1 MSTISKKRHAKLL
14 AVLAAMAL
22 CLGLAFSAVGC
33 SSSNG
38 DSSGATSEPASEAST
53 ETVQFT
59 DDAGRTVE
67 VPATIDRI
75 APSGHTANQVLL
87 TMAPEKM
94 VGLSGELTDEQLAYL
109 GEDLADLPVF
119 GQIYGGKGD
128 FNKEAVAAADP
139 QLIIDVGEAKDS
151 LGEELDTL
159 QDQIGIPC
167 VHIDSTDLHS
177 YADLYDQLAD
187 ILDSEK
193 AAELADYCRNAVEE
207 VETVVAEVPED
218 ERPRAAYL
226 LGDTGTNAMARGGF
240 QSGIIDLC
248 SENVVVVDDPSSSG
262 KGNEIGLEQIALWDP
277 ELIVFVG
284 DSIYDTVG
292 DEPAWAELTAIKSGN
307 YFRAPSE
314 PYNWISMPASVNQI
328 IGLQWYARL
337 CYPSYFGD
345 DLRDVVGEYYQ
356 LFYGHDLTDEE
367 YDALMRGAVRE

>member
-1 MSTISKKRHAKLL
+1 MRRRTFLSAVAAL
-14 AVLAAMAL
+14 AVVVS
-22 CLGLAFSAVGC
+22 LGACGGAPAVEPEPVI
-33 SSSNG
+33 
-38 DSSGATSEPASEAST
+38 DPSGEPATTRVVTDSLGREVKIPT
-53 ETVQFT
+53 E
-59 DDAGRTVE
+59 VE
-67 VPATIDRI
+67 RI
-75 APSGHTANQVLL
+75 AASGPVAQQVLL
-87 TMAPEKM
+87 TVAPERM

-128 FNKEAVAAADP
+128 FNREAVAAADP
-139 QLIIDVGEAKDS
+139 QLIIDIGEAKDS
-151 LGEELDTL
+151 LTEELDTL

-193 AAELADYCRNAVEE
+193 AAELAEYCRNAVAE
-207 VETVVAEVPED
+207 VEAVVAEVPEG

-248 SENVVVVDDPSSSG
+248 SENVVVVDNPSSSG
-262 KGNEIGLEQIALWDP
+262 KGNEIGLEQIAIWDP

-292 DEPAWAELTAIKSGN
+292 DDPAWAELSAIKSGN
-307 YFRAPSE
+307 YFRAPSV

-337 CYPSYFGD
+337 CYPDRFDG

>member
-1 MSTISKKRHAKLL
+1 MSAVAAL
-14 AVLAAMAL
+14 AVVVS
-22 CLGLAFSAVGC
+22 LGACGGAPAVEPEPVI
-33 SSSNG
+33 
-38 DSSGATSEPASEAST
+38 DPSGEPATTRVVTDSLGREVKIPT
-53 ETVQFT
+53 E
-59 DDAGRTVE
+59 VE
-67 VPATIDRI
+67 RI
-75 APSGHTANQVLL
+75 AASGPVAQQVLL
-87 TMAPEKM
+87 TVAPERM

-128 FNKEAVAAADP
+128 FNREAVAAADP
-139 QLIIDVGEAKDS
+139 QLIIDIGEAKDS
-151 LGEELDTL
+151 LTEELDTL

-193 AAELADYCRNAVEE
+193 AAELAEYCRNAVAE
-207 VETVVAEVPED
+207 VEAVVAEVPEG

-248 SENVVVVDDPSSSG
+248 SENVVVVDNPSSSG
-262 KGNEIGLEQIALWDP
+262 KGNEIGLEQIAIWDP

-292 DEPAWAELTAIKSGN
+292 DDPAWAELSAIKSGN
-307 YFRAPSE
+307 YFRAPSV

-337 CYPSYFGD
+337 CYPDRFDG

>member
-1 MSTISKKRHAKLL
+1 MSAVSAVAAL
-14 AVLAAMAL
+14 AVAAS
-22 CLGLAFSAVGC
+22 LGACG
-33 SSSNG
+33 
-38 DSSGATSEPASEAST
+38 GAPAEQNPASADQAMRS
-53 ETVQFT
+53 VT
-59 DDAGRTVE
+59 DSLGREVE
-67 VPATIDRI
+67 IPAEVERI
-75 APSGHTANQVLL
+75 AASGPVAQQVLL
-87 TMAPEKM
+87 TVAPEKM
-94 VGLSGELTDEQLAYL
+94 VGLSGELTDDQLAYL

-151 LGEELDTL
+151 LAEELDAL
-159 QDQIGIPC
+159 QEQIGIPC
-167 VHIDSTDLHS
+167 VHIDSTGFHS
-177 YADLYDQLAD
+177 YAALYDQLAE

-193 AAELADYCRNAVEE
+193 AAELADYCRNAVAE

-262 KGNEIGLEQIALWDP
+262 KGNEIGLEQIAVWDP

-292 DEPAWAELTAIKSGN
+292 DDPAWAELAAIKSGN
-307 YFRAPSE
+307 YFRAPSV

-337 CYPSYFGD
+337 CYPDRFDD
-345 DLRDVVGEYYQ
+345 DLRAVVGEYYQ

-367 YDALMRGAVRE
+367 YDALMAGAMRG

>member
-1 MSTISKKRHAKLL
+1 MRRRTFLSAVVAL
-14 AVLAAMAL
+14 AVAASPEA
-22 CLGLAFSAVGC
+22 CGGEPVAQQPGQQGAAEQAATRVVTDSLGREV
-33 SSSNG
+33 
-38 DSSGATSEPASEAST
+38 EIPAE
-53 ETVQFT
+53 
-59 DDAGRTVE
+59 VE
-67 VPATIDRI
+67 RI
-75 APSGHTANQVLL
+75 AASGPVAQQVLL
-87 TMAPEKM
+87 TVAPERM

-128 FNKEAVAAADP
+128 FNREAVAAAAP
-139 QLIIDVGEAKDS
+139 QLIIDIGEAKDS
-151 LGEELDTL
+151 LAEELDAL
-159 QDQIGIPC
+159 QEQLGIPC
-167 VHIDSTDLHS
+167 VHIDSTDLES
-177 YADLYDQLAD
+177 YAELYDQLAE

-193 AAELADYCRNAVEE
+193 AAELAEYCRNAVAE
-207 VETVVAEVPED
+207 VEAVVAEVPQD

-248 SENVVVVDDPSSSG
+248 SENVVVVDNPSSSG

-292 DEPAWAELTAIKSGN
+292 DDPAWAELSAIKSGA
-307 YFRAPSE
+307 YYRAPSV

-328 IGLQWYARL
+328 VGLQWYARL
-337 CYPSYFGD
+337 CYPDRFDD

-367 YDALMRGAVRE
+367 YDALMAGAVRE